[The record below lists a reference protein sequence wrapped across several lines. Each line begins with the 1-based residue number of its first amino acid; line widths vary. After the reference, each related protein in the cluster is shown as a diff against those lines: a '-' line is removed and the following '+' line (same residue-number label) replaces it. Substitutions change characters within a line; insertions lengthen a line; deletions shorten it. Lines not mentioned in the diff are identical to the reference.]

1 MGEDPSLLNAKNETG
16 QCALLLSKY
25 YGREDVTTHLLSSGP
40 ALDVYTAAAIG
51 EALVVMREI
60 DRDPALIES
69 YSCDGWTPL
78 HLAAFFGHRP
88 LAQY

>member
-1 MGEDPSLLNAKNETG
+1 MRFVAVQILRARRC
-16 QCALLLSKY
+16 Q
-25 YGREDVTTHLLSSGP
+25 THLLSFGP

-78 HLAAFFGHRP
+78 HLAAFFGQP
-88 LAQY
+88 ATGGKTD